1 MFELRLPN
9 QRSAPKAAILERATN
24 AARGVAIFGK
34 LKG

>member
-9 QRSAPKAAILERATN
+9 RRSATKAAILEHAAN